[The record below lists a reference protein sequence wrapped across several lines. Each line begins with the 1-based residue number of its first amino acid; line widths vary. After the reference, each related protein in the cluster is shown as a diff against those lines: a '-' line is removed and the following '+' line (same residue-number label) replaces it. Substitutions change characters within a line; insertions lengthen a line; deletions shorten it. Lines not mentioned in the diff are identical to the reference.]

1 MNWDSQDWFKSTST
15 ISTTLT
21 WAHMI
26 SLTFLL
32 SMRKSQF
39 IHPPSLHSMLQVTCL
54 ALAAWSMNAFI
65 LFAVGEKVLAI
76 STHYSSMLLVTM
88 WKVMMSQHPIMGSLV
103 LRLPEHIFSF
113 HSLTMGW
120 NTHVCWY
127 TGSLM
132 WEICPVTS
140 LGCIL
145 LSQIIFLPVS
155 LSQPWFILTLSSEP
169 HTSCLFSLITP
180 LCQGINIMSRHL
192 IPFLS
197 STSTDILIIM
207 PTR

>member
-1 MNWDSQDWFKSTST
+1 MNWDSQDWFKSSST

-21 WAHMI
+21 WACAI

-32 SMRKSQF
+32 STRRSQF
-39 IHPPSLHSMLQVTCL
+39 ICLLLLHSMPQVTRL
-54 ALAAWSMNAFI
+54 ALAAWSMNAFMLLAI
-65 LFAVGEKVLAI
+65 GEKVLAI
-76 STHYSSMLLVTM
+76 STHYSSMLLMTM
-88 WKVMMSQHPIMGSLV
+88 WKVMTSQHPIMGSLV

-120 NTHVCWY
+120 NTHVHWC
-127 TGSLM
+127 TGSLT
-132 WEICPVTS
+132 WEICQVTS

-145 LSQIIFLPVS
+145 LSQIIFLLVS
-155 LSQPWFILTLSSEP
+155 LSQLWFILTLLSEP

-180 LCQGINIMSRHL
+180 LCQSINIMCRHL

-207 PTR
+207 PMR